1 MYMYICNAH
10 TYMYVHTY
18 IYIYIYIYVHNYN
31 YVSIGGNF
39 ANIGGHVLLGLLVP
53 IPTYIHDICITII
66 SGE

>member
-1 MYMYICNAH
+1 MYICNAH
-10 TYMYVHTY
+10 TYMYVHT
-18 IYIYIYIYVHNYN
+18 YIYIYIYVHNYN